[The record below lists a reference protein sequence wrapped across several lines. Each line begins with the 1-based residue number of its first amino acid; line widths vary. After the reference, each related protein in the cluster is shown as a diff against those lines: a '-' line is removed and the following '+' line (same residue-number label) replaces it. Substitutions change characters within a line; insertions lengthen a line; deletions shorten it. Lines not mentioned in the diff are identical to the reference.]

1 MTLFLLQFKDGV
13 NVDLPSTDKIKVSR
27 DDFQQALL
35 DVKPVSAYT
44 CNVTM
49 HHYTVHITNPQAFGV
64 SNEQLDKYIRNGEYV
79 CFMLLASM
87 RACIMAG
94 TNVQIKSFLWK
105 CYQSFK
111 VLLLILCQ

>member
-35 DVKPVSAYT
+35 DVKPVSACT
-44 CNVTM
+44 SNVTM
-49 HHYTVHITNPQAFGV
+49 QPVHIANPQAFGV

-79 CFMLLASM
+79 CFVVILVYLQVCMHVLGLEQM
-87 RACIMAG
+87 Y
-94 TNVQIKSFLWK
+94 K
-105 CYQSFK
+105 YK
-111 VLLLILCQ
+111 VLLKLCCWFCTSN